1 MKIKLFNNIFI
12 AVVLLGSFSC
22 SNDEEAKEDTVE
34 ATVNAPDE
42 WANDDGLKMDELNL
56 PEGFEISVYARVE
69 NARSIDMADNNILFV
84 GSRNAEKV
92 YAVEDKDNDGY
103 GETVHII
110 DEDLWQ
116 PNGVAF
122 RKGDLYVA
130 EINRILKYPDILNNL
145 ETPPEPE
152 VVYDDYPEKTHHGW
166 KYIAF
171 GPDDKLYVPVGA
183 PCNICKSEDEIFAT
197 ITRMNPDGSNME
209 IYAEGV
215 RNTVGFTWHPE
226 TKKMYFTD
234 NGRDHL
240 GDNYPPCELNYA
252 PEKGMHFGYP
262 YCHGGDIADPEFGER
277 RPCSDFVRPAQNLG
291 PHVAPLGLTIY
302 SGGDFP
308 EEYKGKAL
316 IAEHGSWNRSKKIGY
331 RITMVDLKNGEGTS
345 YKPFIDGW
353 LNEEEQ
359 TVWGRPVDVIEL
371 ENGSLMIS
379 DDYSGTIYKVSYNKE
394 G

>member
-1 MKIKLFNNIFI
+1 MKIKLFNNLFI
-12 AVVLLGSFSC
+12 AVLLVSGFSC
-22 SNDEEAKEDTVE
+22 SNDEDSDTIKGTVE
-34 ATVNAPDE
+34 ATVNAPEEWSDE
-42 WANDDGLKMDELNL
+42 DGLKLDELNL

-69 NARSIDMADNNILFV
+69 NARSMDMAEGILFV
-84 GSRNAEKV
+84 GSRSAEKV

-103 GETVHII
+103 GETVHVI
-110 DEDLWQ
+110 DEELLQ

-145 ETPPEPE
+145 ESPPEPE
-152 VVYDDYPEKTHHGW
+152 VVYDEYPEKADHGW

-197 ITRMNPDGSNME
+197 ITRMNPDGTDME
-209 IYAEGV
+209 IFAEGV
-215 RNTVGFTWHPE
+215 RNTVGFTWHPD
-226 TKKMYFTD
+226 TKEMYFTD

-240 GDNYPPCELNYA
+240 GDNFPPCELNYA

-262 YCHGGDIADPEFGER
+262 YCHGGDIADPEFGEK

-302 SGGDFP
+302 SGENFP
-308 EEYKGKAL
+308 DEYKGKAL

-379 DDYSGTIYKVSYNKE
+379 DDYSGTVYTINYGK
-394 G
+394 